1 LYRSELADALPQ
13 GEELGS
19 PTGASRPSSWSNVFR
34 TAVPGDGS
42 RRSTRRRKGVMSKV
56 QATLF
61 LMCGKIA
68 AGKSA
73 LATKLATAP
82 GTILISEDQWLTR
95 LYRPELTT
103 IADYIQYSARLRG
116 AIGPHAEYLLRI
128 GTSVVLDFPA
138 NTLEQRQWMRGIV
151 ERSGANH
158 ELHFLDVPDQI
169 CKLRLRER
177 NAAGTH
183 DFAASEAEFEQITSY
198 FMPPADQE
206 GFNVIRH

>member
-1 LYRSELADALPQ
+1 MA
-13 GEELGS
+13 
-19 PTGASRPSSWSNVFR
+19 
-34 TAVPGDGS
+34 
-42 RRSTRRRKGVMSKV
+42 KV
-56 QATLF
+56 KAKLF

-68 AGKSA
+68 AGKST

-82 GTILISEDQWLTR
+82 ATILISEDQWLAQ

-103 IADYIQYSARLRG
+103 IADYIRYSARLRD
-116 AIGPHAEYLLRI
+116 AIGPHVEYLLRI

-138 NTLEQRQWMRGIV
+138 NTFNQRLWMRGIV

-158 ELHFLDVPDQI
+158 ELHFLDIPDHI
-169 CKLRLRER
+169 CKSRLRDR
-177 NAAGTH
+177 NAAGNH
-183 DFAASEAEFEQITSY
+183 EFAASEAEFEQITSY